1 MPEGSDALDPVATDP
16 VHFVADARLL
26 SILGEQLIASERVGI
41 LELVKN
47 SYDAAAT
54 HCVVTI
60 DGVPTLEPP
69 TRMLADYAHL
79 KGPIIEVRDNGT
91 GMTRNHIVEAWLRP
105 ATSSRAKIKDRL
117 KTERA
122 KAVKQGTLDEYA
134 ALVDT
139 LRREHGGRLPLGEKG
154 VGRLATHRLGQH
166 LWLRTR
172 PKNDPLEWDLKID
185 WTSSS
190 RPTAHPST

>member
-69 TRMLADYAHL
+69 PACSPTTR
-79 KGPIIEVRDNGT
+79 I
-91 GMTRNHIVEAWLRP
+91 
-105 ATSSRAKIKDRL
+105 S
-117 KTERA
+117 
-122 KAVKQGTLDEYA
+122 KA
-134 ALVDT
+134 
-139 LRREHGGRLPLGEKG
+139 P
-154 VGRLATHRLGQH
+154 
-166 LWLRTR
+166 
-172 PKNDPLEWDLKID
+172 
-185 WTSSS
+185 
-190 RPTAHPST
+190 